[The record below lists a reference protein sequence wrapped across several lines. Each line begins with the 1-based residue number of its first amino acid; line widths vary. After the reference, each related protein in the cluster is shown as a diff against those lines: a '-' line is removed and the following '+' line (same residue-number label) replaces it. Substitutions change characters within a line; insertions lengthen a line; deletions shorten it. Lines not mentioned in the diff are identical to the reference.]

1 MRIGP
6 LQVSDG
12 APLAAPSRVMSS
24 HDPLAWPAPQPA
36 NKLLL
41 KSPLTWPSGSAA
53 SPSLPSPIRSPIR
66 DHGDMAAGRWQN
78 KSETSR
84 IGLASMITD
93 TFPHRTQSVRDHG
106 S

>member
-1 MRIGP
+1 MRIAQ

-41 KSPLTWPSGSAA
+41 KSPLSWPSGGAA
-53 SPSLPSPIRSPIR
+53 IPLSPPLPVPLIR
-66 DHGDMAAGRWQN
+66 DHGDMAAGGGRTTPNQPH
-78 KSETSR
+78 R
-84 IGLASMITD
+84 PGFMITD
-93 TFPHRTQSVRDHG
+93 TFPRIYRTEKCP
-106 S
+106 